1 MFIHCRLVVVIKW
14 STTNSNDPD
23 ADLLSLPV
31 ASKPPDPQTGIRL
44 SCCQS
49 IHSHSTTAP
58 VSASVRF
65 IKISVC
71 SPRKMRW
78 VAMVWPGCLGT
89 RQARVPSGSQ
99 SINGNWTITQ
109 LGGELVVARR
119 DLWSSHQ
126 SISPGRPQ
134 GHSWS
139 CDEMS
144 IRICSCWS
152 VKICYPL
159 LFIWALETLQLII
172 PHKQNHFNRNEREAP
187 QSLLTR
193 WDLVVGQTT
202 NWWIRKRH
210 NSIRILLATRD
221 THTRGYP
228 RWQVPVAGSKRRS
241 VSSV

>member
-1 MFIHCRLVVVIKW
+1 MPKY
-14 STTNSNDPD
+14 T
-23 ADLLSLPV
+23 LPFN
-31 ASKPPDPQTGIRL
+31 
-44 SCCQS
+44 
-49 IHSHSTTAP
+49 HST
-58 VSASVRF
+58 
-65 IKISVC
+65 SVC
-71 SPRKMRW
+71 ECAIYQDLGLQPTQDAMGSYGLAWLSRYSSGARTQWVSINQRKLNDYSTRRRASSGAKRSLIISP
-78 VAMVWPGCLGT
+78 VHQP
-89 RQARVPSGSQ
+89 RQA
-99 SINGNWTITQ
+99 
-109 LGGELVVARR
+109 
-119 DLWSSHQ
+119 
-126 SISPGRPQ
+126 GRPQ